1 LVQSPLAGEISFRPL
16 EAADFSTLAAWLAKP
31 HVREFYQKRAVTLNE
46 IAQEYG
52 PSVRREEAGMSN
64 LGLLYGAPFAYLQC
78 YRNADY
84 PEWMELIG
92 VTGGISV
99 DFYIGEQSCLHKGY
113 GRAVLAL
120 YLQQVAFVQFRK
132 ETRAYIAHDLR
143 NTAALRCSQAA
154 GFSAVHR
161 FLEDG
166 CDMLLLAADRS

>member
-1 LVQSPLAGEISFRPL
+1 VQSPLAGEISFRPL

-84 PEWMELIG
+84 PVWMELIG

-99 DFYIGEQSCLHKGY
+99 DFYIGEQSCLHKRIWTRGASLISSA
-113 GRAVLAL
+113 GRFCSVSQRNARL
-120 YLQQVAFVQFRK
+120 Y
-132 ETRAYIAHDLR
+132 
-143 NTAALRCSQAA
+143 
-154 GFSAVHR
+154 SA
-161 FLEDG
+161 
-166 CDMLLLAADRS
+166 